1 MKNKKGFVF
10 IETIVVVAVLTV
22 SLLMIY
28 STYSATLRKEKNRM
42 SYNDSVY
49 LYRTY
54 NLEKFFRNFRLDVV
68 ATELTG
74 NRVLTSFG
82 CHSKM
87 VFVNEEDNI
96 GLCEEVTSRLNINN
110 IYLTLNDLSFLQ
122 NCTNTHGKCEALLQ
136 VNDTAANYLKTIGG
150 KGKFGYRIV
159 LEFAENKDGSRCS
172 SDKCQFYYTT
182 LSLGEI

>member
-54 NLEKFFRNFRLDVV
+54 YLEKFFRNFRLDVV

-74 NRVLTSFG
+74 NRVLTSLG
-82 CHSKM
+82 
-87 VFVNEEDNI
+87 V
-96 GLCEEVTSRLNINN
+96 
-110 IYLTLNDLSFLQ
+110 
-122 NCTNTHGKCEALLQ
+122 
-136 VNDTAANYLKTIGG
+136 
-150 KGKFGYRIV
+150 IV
-159 LEFAENKDGSRCS
+159 KWCL
-172 SDKCQFYYTT
+172 
-182 LSLGEI
+182 